1 MAKKTTKKESP
12 QTSLVIVES
21 PAKVRTISRFLG
33 DGFVVEAS
41 IGHVLDLP
49 RRNPKGVSAP
59 VPGIDLENKFS
70 PSYETIQGKKK
81 VLSQLKKAARG
92 CKDVWLATDLDRE
105 GEAIAWLLAEAL
117 DLKPEQLNRVVFNAI
132 TRTAIERAFQEPR
145 QIDMAKVNA
154 QQARRI
160 LDRIVGY
167 QVSPL
172 LWKKVAGG
180 LSAGRVQSV
189 AVRLVV
195 EREKLIRA
203 HVPDESWSL
212 TARLALDPD
221 AAGKLVES
229 WAGFMAS
236 LDEKGKPPT
245 IKRQNAWL
253 SEHGGLTTELVEV
266 DGEKFKLGCS
276 QDDPQ
281 DLSAE
286 ISRIAEAVGMLDVS
300 VETVEDE
307 SGKGPARHVRNV
319 VGQVDPQARYQLVSV
334 ETRRTT
340 SRPSGP
346 FITSTLQMSAS
357 NALGFTASRTMRA
370 AQGLYEGV
378 NVPGE
383 GHVGLITYMRTD
395 STSIAGEAIERAR
408 GFIGESLGDSYL
420 PEKPRFYGSTNKNAQ
435 EAHEAIRPT
444 DVNRLPEQLAGV
456 LNDDQLKLYRLI
468 RNRFL
473 ACQMTD
479 AQWDAT
485 TILLERSDSTT
496 GAILKSS
503 GRVLVFDG
511 FYKASGVPT
520 ASDEQ
525 TLPALDEGHLT
536 APFAIDP
543 KQKFSSPPARFNEGS
558 LVKKLEEEGIGRPS
572 TYASIIKVI
581 QDRNYVE
588 KRTNRFYATDLG
600 EVVTEKLIQ
609 GFPGIMD
616 LGYTRWMEE
625 QLDGIEDGEIEW
637 TGFLQEFYDP
647 FKAELDS
654 AHETMTHARAE
665 TKLAPKEYLCP
676 DCGRRTEYRFGRNG
690 KFLSCTGFV
699 VPTEPSKI
707 SCPECKATP
716 MGVNRGKTARSR
728 PFLTCSEC
736 EQKVTWS
743 KITKPQKE
751 AIAAI
756 AAEMREPC
764 RYAAPIDAE
773 GRPILPQVTNIA
785 CPGCEDP
792 LIKKTGRYGPF
803 LACSNYPECDGIVN
817 LDKQGNVAESKTP
830 PLETDLPCS
839 KCDAPLYLRNGKRGP
854 WLGCSK
860 YPRCRGRGAW
870 KGMEDDER
878 ARWEK
883 LLAEHEKEHP
893 AAIIKTVEGL
903 VIQAGFEPVLLDPTL
918 ASS

>member
-117 DLKPEQLNRVVFNAI
+117 DLKPEQLKRVVFNAI

-145 QIDMAKVNA
+145 EIDMAKVNA

-212 TARLALDPD
+212 TARLALDPE

-229 WAGFMAS
+229 WSGFIAS

-307 SGKGPARHVRNV
+307 SGKGPARYVRNV
-319 VGQVDPQARYQLVSV
+319 IGQVDPQARYELVSV

-395 STSIAGEAIERAR
+395 STFIAGEAIERAR

-435 EAHEAIRPT
+435 EAHE
-444 DVNRLPEQLAGV
+444 
-456 LNDDQLKLYRLI
+456 
-468 RNRFL
+468 
-473 ACQMTD
+473 
-479 AQWDAT
+479 
-485 TILLERSDSTT
+485 
-496 GAILKSS
+496 
-503 GRVLVFDG
+503 
-511 FYKASGVPT
+511 
-520 ASDEQ
+520 
-525 TLPALDEGHLT
+525 
-536 APFAIDP
+536 
-543 KQKFSSPPARFNEGS
+543 
-558 LVKKLEEEGIGRPS
+558 
-572 TYASIIKVI
+572 
-581 QDRNYVE
+581 
-588 KRTNRFYATDLG
+588 
-600 EVVTEKLIQ
+600 
-609 GFPGIMD
+609 
-616 LGYTRWMEE
+616 
-625 QLDGIEDGEIEW
+625 
-637 TGFLQEFYDP
+637 
-647 FKAELDS
+647 
-654 AHETMTHARAE
+654 
-665 TKLAPKEYLCP
+665 
-676 DCGRRTEYRFGRNG
+676 
-690 KFLSCTGFV
+690 
-699 VPTEPSKI
+699 
-707 SCPECKATP
+707 
-716 MGVNRGKTARSR
+716 
-728 PFLTCSEC
+728 
-736 EQKVTWS
+736 
-743 KITKPQKE
+743 
-751 AIAAI
+751 
-756 AAEMREPC
+756 
-764 RYAAPIDAE
+764 
-773 GRPILPQVTNIA
+773 
-785 CPGCEDP
+785 
-792 LIKKTGRYGPF
+792 
-803 LACSNYPECDGIVN
+803 
-817 LDKQGNVAESKTP
+817 
-830 PLETDLPCS
+830 
-839 KCDAPLYLRNGKRGP
+839 
-854 WLGCSK
+854 
-860 YPRCRGRGAW
+860 
-870 KGMEDDER
+870 
-878 ARWEK
+878 
-883 LLAEHEKEHP
+883 
-893 AAIIKTVEGL
+893 
-903 VIQAGFEPVLLDPTL
+903 
-918 ASS
+918 

>member
-1 MAKKTTKKESP
+1 
-12 QTSLVIVES
+12 
-21 PAKVRTISRFLG
+21 
-33 DGFVVEAS
+33 VVEAS

-49 RRNPKGVSAP
+49 RRNPKGVTAP
-59 VPGIDLENKFS
+59 VPGIDLENEFA

-81 VLSQLKKAARG
+81 VLAQLKKVARS

-105 GEAIAWLLAEAL
+105 GEAIAWLLAKAL
-117 DLKPEQLNRVVFNAI
+117 DLKPEQHKRVVFNAI
-132 TRTAIERAFQEPR
+132 TRSAIKRAFEEPR
-145 QIDMAKVNA
+145 EIDMAKVNA

-189 AVRLVV
+189 AVRLIV

-203 HVPDESWSL
+203 HVPDESWTL
-212 TARLALDPD
+212 TAHLALDPE
-221 AAGKLVES
+221 AAGALAEN
-229 WAGFMAS
+229 WAGFMAH

-245 IKRQNAWL
+245 VKRQNAWL
-253 SEHGGLTTELVEV
+253 SEHGGLTTQLVEM
-266 DGEKFKLGCS
+266 DGKKFVLGCAR
-276 QDDPQ
+276 DDPQ
-281 DLSAE
+281 DLSSE
-286 ISRIAEAVGMLDVS
+286 ITRIAEAVGMLDVT

-307 SGKGPARHVRNV
+307 AGKGPARHVRTV
-319 VGQVDPQARYQLVSV
+319 AGQVDPQARYQVSSV
-334 ETRRTT
+334 ETRQTP
-340 SRPSGP
+340 SRPAGP
-346 FITSTLQMSAS
+346 FITSTLQMAAS

-378 NVPGE
+378 NVLGE
-383 GHVGLITYMRTD
+383 GQVGLITYMRTD
-395 STSIAGEAIERAR
+395 STYIAGEAIERAR
-408 GFIGESLGDSYL
+408 EFIVDSFGESYL
-420 PEKPRFYGSTNKNAQ
+420 PEKPRYYGSTNKNAQ

-444 DVNRLPEQLAGV
+444 DPGRQPEQLAKTV
-456 LNDDQLKLYRLI
+456 NADQLKLYRLI

-473 ACQMTD
+473 ACQMSD
-479 AQWDAT
+479 AQWNAT
-485 TILLERSDSTT
+485 TVLLQRSDKQT
-496 GAILKSS
+496 GAVLKTS
-503 GRVLVFDG
+503 GRVLLFDG
-511 FYKASGVPT
+511 FYKASGIPT
-520 ASDEQ
+520 SSEEQ
-525 TLPALDEGHLT
+525 TLPALEEGHAT

-543 KQKFSSPPARFNEGS
+543 RQKFSSPPARFNEGS

-581 QDRNYVE
+581 QDRNYVV
-588 KRTNRFYATDLG
+588 KNDNRFFATDLG
-600 EVVTEKLIQ
+600 EVVTEKLIE

-625 QLDGIEDGEIEW
+625 QLDGIEEGNIEW
-637 TGFLQEFYDP
+637 TAFLRAFYGP
-647 FKAELDS
+647 FKAELET

-665 TKLAPKEYLCP
+665 RTLAPKEYRCP

-699 VPTEPSKI
+699 VPPEPSEI
-707 SCPECKATP
+707 SCPECGTTP

-728 PFLTCSEC
+728 PFLTCHEC

-743 KITKPQKE
+743 KLNKGEKE
-751 AIAAI
+751 AVAAI
-756 AAEMREPC
+756 ATEMRKPC

-773 GRPILPQVTNIA
+773 GRPVLPQVTNVA
-785 CPGCEDP
+785 CPQCAEA

-803 LACSNYPECDGIVN
+803 LACSKYPECEGIVN
-817 LDKQGNVAESKTP
+817 LDKQGHVTPNKVP
-830 PLETDLPCS
+830 PLETDLSCP

-870 KGMEDDER
+870 KGLEDDER
-878 ARWEK
+878 ARWEA
-883 LLAEHEKEHP
+883 LLDEHEKEHP
-893 AAIIKTVEGL
+893 PPVVKTLEGVIIEP
-903 VIQAGFEPVLLDPTL
+903 GFEPLLLDPAP
-918 ASS
+918 ASK

>member
-1 MAKKTTKKESP
+1 MAKKASSKENQ

-49 RRNPKGVSAP
+49 RRNPKGVTAP
-59 VPGIDLENKFS
+59 VPGIDLEDKFS

-81 VLSQLKKAARG
+81 VLTQLKKVARS

-105 GEAIAWLLAEAL
+105 GEAIAWLLAKAL
-117 DLKPEQLNRVVFNAI
+117 DLKPEQHKRVVFNAI
-132 TRTAIERAFQEPR
+132 TRSAIQRAFEEPR
-145 QIDMAKVNA
+145 DIDMAKVNA

-189 AVRLVV
+189 AVRLIV

-212 TARLALDPD
+212 TARLALDPE
-221 AAGKLVES
+221 AAGPMVEN
-229 WAGFMAS
+229 WAEFMAS
-236 LDEKGKPPT
+236 LDDKGKAPT
-245 IKRQNAWL
+245 VKRQNAWL
-253 SEHGGLTTELVEV
+253 SEHGGLTTELVEI
-266 DGEKFKLGCS
+266 DGQKFSLGCS
-276 QDDPQ
+276 HDDPQ
-281 DLSAE
+281 DLSDE
-286 ISRIAEAVGMLDVS
+286 ISRIAEAAGMMDVS

-307 SGKGPARHVRNV
+307 AGKGPARHVRNV
-319 VGQVDPQARYQLVSV
+319 VGQLDPAARYQVSSV
-334 ETRRTT
+334 ETRQST

-346 FITSTLQMSAS
+346 FITSTLQMTAS

-383 GHVGLITYMRTD
+383 GQVGLITYMRTD
-395 STSIAGEAIERAR
+395 STYITSEAIERAR
-408 GFIGESLGDSYL
+408 AYIGDHFGDQYL
-420 PEKPRFYGSTNKNAQ
+420 PDKPRFYGSTNKNAQ

-444 DVNRLPEQLAGV
+444 DVSRLPEQLV
-456 LNDDQLKLYRLI
+456 KPLNDDQLKLYRLI
-468 RNRFL
+468 HNRFL
-473 ACQMTD
+473 ACQMSD
-479 AQWDAT
+479 AKWDAT
-485 TILLERSDSTT
+485 TVLLERSDKPT
-496 GAILKSS
+496 GAVLKSS

-511 FYKASGVPT
+511 FYKASGIPT

-525 TLPALDEGHLT
+525 TLPALEQGHAM
-536 APFAIDP
+536 APFAIIP
-543 KQKFSSPPARFNEGS
+543 QQKFSSPPARFNEGS

-588 KRTNRFYATDLG
+588 KRGNRFFATDLG
-600 EVVTEKLIQ
+600 EVVTEKLVQ

-625 QLDGIEDGEIEW
+625 QLDGIEEGDIEW
-637 TGFLQEFYDP
+637 TGFLEEFYGP
-647 FKAELDS
+647 FKSELET

-665 TKLAPKEYLCP
+665 RKMAPKEYRCP

-699 VPTEPSKI
+699 VPPEPSEI
-707 SCPECKATP
+707 GCPECGTKA

-736 EQKVTWS
+736 EQKLTWS
-743 KITKPQKE
+743 KLSTEDKE
-751 AIAAI
+751 KIAEI
-756 AAEMREPC
+756 ASGMREAC

-773 GRPILPQVTNIA
+773 GRPVLPQVTNVA
-785 CPGCEDP
+785 CPSCNEA

-817 LDKQGNVAESKTP
+817 LDKQGNVAASKAP

-878 ARWEK
+878 AKWEA

-893 AAIIKTVEGL
+893 PAIIKTMEGV
-903 VIQAGFEPVLLDPTL
+903 VIEPGFEPLLLDPSP
-918 ASS
+918 ASG